1 MPFKNILPDYI
12 VCIFSQKEIRQIKE
26 IIKSVDNSAFIILF
40 DIKEVYGEEFKK
52 L

>member
-1 MPFKNILPDYI
+1 MCNYYGENVSSEL
-12 VCIFSQKEIRQIKE
+12 